1 MKPFFLLLFLATLCP
16 FSHAQTRRFINPPG
30 QQPSG
35 YSHAV
40 EVSGGRTIYVAGQ
53 VAMSASGAV
62 VGANDF
68 RAQAKQVFEN
78 LKTVLAASGATLDDV
93 VKFTYYVV
101 GHDAEKLRL
110 IREVRDEYLKP
121 TNRPASTL
129 VGVQALFRPEFL
141 LEVEAVAVVNR

>member
-1 MKPFFLLLFLATLCP
+1 MKTFFFILFLAALCP
-16 FSHAQTRRFINPPG
+16 FFHAQTKRFINPPG
-30 QQPSG
+30 PPPG

-40 EVSGGRTIYVAGQ
+40 EVSGGRTVHVAGQ
-53 VAMSASGAV
+53 VALSASGAV

-78 LKTVLAASGATLDDV
+78 LKTVLAASGATLDGV

-110 IREVRDEYLKP
+110 IREVRDGYLKP

-129 VGVQALFRPEFL
+129 VGVQALFRPEFM
-141 LEVEAVAVVNR
+141 LEIDAVAVVNR

>member
-1 MKPFFLLLFLATLCP
+1 M
-16 FSHAQTRRFINPPG
+16 
-30 QQPSG
+30 
-35 YSHAV
+35 
-40 EVSGGRTIYVAGQ
+40 EVSGGRTIYVSGQ
-53 VAMSASGAV
+53 VAMDASDAV
-62 VGANDF
+62 VGQNDF

-121 TNRPASTL
+121 ANRPASTL
-129 VGVQALFRPEFL
+129 VGVQALFRPEFM

>member
-1 MKPFFLLLFLATLCP
+1 MKSFFLLLFLTTLCP
-16 FSHAQTRRFINPPG
+16 FSHAQTKRFINPPG
-30 QQPSG
+30 QTPPG

-40 EVSGGRTIYVAGQ
+40 EVTGGRTVYVSGQ
-53 VAMSASGAV
+53 VAMDANGAV
-62 VGANDF
+62 VGQNDF
-68 RAQAKQVFEN
+68 RAQVKQVFEN

-101 GHDAEKLRL
+101 GHDAEKLRT
-110 IREVRDEYLKP
+110 IREVRDGYLKP

-141 LEVEAVAVVNR
+141 VEVDAVAVVSR

>member
-1 MKPFFLLLFLATLCP
+1 MKPFLLLLFLSAVCP
-16 FSHAQTRRFINPPG
+16 FSHAQTKRFINPPG
-30 QQPSG
+30 PPPPG

-53 VAMSASGAV
+53 VAMDASGAV
-62 VGANDF
+62 VGQNDF

-78 LKTVLAASGATLDDV
+78 LKAVLAASGATLDDV

-101 GHDAEKLRL
+101 GHDAEKLRVV
-110 IREVRDEYLKP
+110 REVRDEYLKP

-129 VGVQALFRPEFL
+129 VGVQALFRPGFM
-141 LEVEAVAVVNR
+141 LEIDAVAVVNR